1 MYRPA
6 RPVEEL
12 AIDLLLVSLG
22 EHRYNRSPQEYVYL
36 ASIIPPLKQA
46 HYLVNER
53 LRELKEAG
61 IRPYEICY
69 FKPGDLMPHYAPFPT
84 SISIE
89 TLRNG
94 LIALGFRIP
103 KRRTSARS
111 TCTA

>member
-6 RPVEEL
+6 RPLEEL
-12 AIDLLLVSLG
+12 AIDLLLQSLG
-22 EHRYNRSPQEYVYL
+22 EHRYNRSAQEYAHL
-36 ASIIPPLKQA
+36 CSLIPRLKQA
-46 HYLVNER
+46 HYLVNQR
-53 LRELKEAG
+53 LRDLDVAG
-61 IRPYEICY
+61 IRPCEICY